1 MMEKR
6 LLTAVATLLVAVLG
20 WSWTTTFSKLVEI
33 EKELKTVQIELA
45 RMQSTMLTQ
54 ESVKELILDE
64 LMKHGIK

>member
-1 MMEKR
+1 MEKR